1 MVWSSATAPGS
12 TSAARPKPSPALRAA
27 DTVRPSHQRPNAS
40 ITAAAMRPSPGAANG
55 VVPKNG
61 IGMAF
66 WIAGV
71 PGSADIV
78 NVMVPSA
85 MAAGIR
91 RRGMSAARN
100 SACAIG
106 ASTNK
111 ATNRLTPP

>member
-1 MVWSSATAPGS
+1 MI
-12 TSAARPKPSPALRAA
+12 A
-27 DTVRPSHQRPNAS
+27 D
-40 ITAAAMRPSPGAANG
+40 AMTPSPGAANG

-61 IGMAF
+61 IGIAF

-78 NVMVPSA
+78 NVDVPSTI
-85 MAAGIR
+85 AAGISR
-91 RRGMSAARN
+91 CGMFASRN

-106 ASTNK
+106 TSTKN

>member
-1 MVWSSATAPGS
+1 MMTE
-12 TSAARPKPSPALRAA
+12 
-27 DTVRPSHQRPNAS
+27 
-40 ITAAAMRPSPGAANG
+40 AMMPRPGAANG

-71 PGSADIV
+71 PGSADMV
-78 NVMVPSA
+78 NVDVPSA
-85 MAAGIR
+85 MAAGIN

-106 ASTNK
+106 ASTKK